1 MSNPLAIS
9 LRPADL
15 GDFIG
20 NKTVV
25 TTLRNEFADGKEP
38 VCLLFY
44 GPPGTGKTT
53 LALIAARLAQGDYP
67 KDQPIDLIEYNCGD
81 KTGIDEMRA
90 LIEACAYCPLSG
102 RRRVVIL
109 NEAQKLTDAAQQCL
123 LIPTEQE
130 GSPTLWIF
138 TTTNSE
144 KINDALR
151 TRCKTF
157 KLEPMA
163 EVQTIELIRRAAD
176 ALGYEYE
183 DDFVTTAVSRGVDS
197 PRELLNAYELY
208 INGIDLDKCFAGTE
222 RHEPMYAEVAKAV
235 LRGDWNHTRAL
246 LDQIKT
252 PDVRGLRA
260 VITAFLRRDLVKSE
274 PGPRAD
280 ALAACLLGM
289 GVAYEDGLAYG
300 VTTGVLYK
308 VCRHLSGGKQ

>member
-15 GDFIG
+15 DAFIG
-20 NKTVV
+20 NEPVV
-25 TTLRNEFADGKEP
+25 TALRNEFSDGKEP

-81 KTGIDEMRA
+81 KTGIDDMRA
-90 LIEACAYCPLSG
+90 LVDACGYFPLSG
-102 RRRVVIL
+102 RRRAVVL

-123 LIPTEQE
+123 LIPTEQA

-138 TTTNSE
+138 TTTNPE
-144 KINDALR
+144 KINEALR

-157 KLEPMA
+157 RLEPMA
-163 EVQTIELIRRAAD
+163 EVQTVELIQRAAD

-183 DDFVTTAVSRGVDS
+183 DAFVSTAVNRGVDS

-208 INGIDLDKCFAGTE
+208 INGIDLDKCFAGTSE
-222 RHEPMYAEVAKAV
+222 HEPLYRDVAKAA
-235 LRGDWNHTRAL
+235 LRGDWNATRRL
-246 LDQIKT
+246 LEQIKT

-260 VITAFLRRDLVKSE
+260 VITAFLRSELVKSE

-280 ALAACLLGM
+280 ALAACLTGM
-289 GVAYEDGLAYG
+289 GTAFEDGLAFG
-300 VTTGVLYK
+300 VTTGLLYK
-308 VCRHLSGGKQ
+308 VCRHLSGGKG